1 MTSSWRRLGSARLL
15 LSVSTLLLILSTC
28 HCATTSNTKPSNSES
43 EATGALQAAEDRVY
57 FDQHESSQR
66 EEELGVDEP
75 MQEESRQ
82 VAQYVRNS
90 GVSSAELS
98 DEELS
103 VQRNAAAAAQQY
115 RSKSSHKQYPK
126 QKQHAPQ
133 VQETEERESP
143 QEPINVQFAD
153 SELAGTASIANRAVP
168 NAFVGSGYSLDASS
182 GRLGQYPE
190 QGTAS
195 AYHGLDFKYHDYEKM
210 TKYLRQTSSR
220 YPNLTALYSIGKS
233 VQGRDLW
240 VMVVSASP
248 YEHMIG
254 KPDVK
259 YVANM
264 HGNEA
269 VGRELMLH
277 LIQYFVNNYNTDPYI
292 KWLLDN
298 TRIHILPSMNPDGF
312 EVAREGQCDGG
323 QGRYNARG
331 FDLNRNF
338 PDYFKQN
345 NKRGQPETD
354 AVKEWTSK
362 IQFVLSGGLHGGAL
376 VASYPFDNTPNSKI
390 CRSSASCKVFQSYS
404 SAPSLTPDDDVFKH
418 LALTYSRNHPEMAAG
433 LACKSNTPAF
443 KQGITNGAQWYPL
456 TGGMQD
462 FNYVW
467 YGCME
472 VTLELSCC
480 KYPSASELP
489 KMWEENRLSLVKFLA
504 EAHRGVQGFVTD
516 DLGNPVEKA
525 SLKIKSRDVGFQ
537 TTKYGEFW
545 RILLPGI
552 YKLEVYADGF
562 APREI
567 DFMVVEQHPTL
578 LNVTLHPSK
587 KYTFNY
593 AYEPHS
599 HSYVTSTPLPSL
611 AVSSQQPPLNYIPYE
626 DTFIFSKQPIP
637 TFPEYHLSGNI

>member
-1 MTSSWRRLGSARLL
+1 MTSFSPWRHGLGSARLL
-15 LSVSTLLLILSTC
+15 FSTLLILLCRDVIASSSKS
-28 HCATTSNTKPSNSES
+28 AEI
-43 EATGALQAAEDRVY
+43 ETGAHHAAEDRIY
-57 FDQHESSQR
+57 FDQRQGSEAEQM
-66 EEELGVDEP
+66 EPDEP

-82 VAQYVRNS
+82 VPQYVRGS
-90 GVSSAELS
+90 VVGSSELS

-115 RSKSSHKQYPK
+115 VRGKSSNKYGKQN
-126 QKQHAPQ
+126 QHHAPQ
-133 VQETEERESP
+133 VQESEDIS
-143 QEPINVQFAD
+143 QPINVQFLD
-153 SELAGTASIANRAVP
+153 SDPAGSASIANRAVP
-168 NAFVGSGYSLDASS
+168 NQFPANSGYSLDSARPSHA
-182 GRLGQYPE
+182 YAD
-190 QGTAS
+190 QG
-195 AYHGLDFKYHDYEKM
+195 AYHGLDFKHHNYEKM
-210 TKYLRQTSSR
+210 TKFLRQTSSR

-277 LIQYFVNNYNTDPYI
+277 LIQYFVDNYNTDPYI

-298 TRIHILPSMNPDGF
+298 TRIHILPSMNPDGY
-312 EVAREGQCDGG
+312 EVAREGQCEGG

-418 LALTYSRNHPEMAAG
+418 LALTYSRNHPTMATG

-480 KYPSASELP
+480 KFPPASELP
-489 KMWEENRLSLVKFLA
+489 KMWEENRLGGRRIYRV
-504 EAHRGVQGFVTD
+504 V
-516 DLGNPVEKA
+516 
-525 SLKIKSRDVGFQ
+525 VG
-537 TTKYGEFW
+537 
-545 RILLPGI
+545 
-552 YKLEVYADGF
+552 
-562 APREI
+562 
-567 DFMVVEQHPTL
+567 
-578 LNVTLHPSK
+578 
-587 KYTFNY
+587 
-593 AYEPHS
+593 
-599 HSYVTSTPLPSL
+599 
-611 AVSSQQPPLNYIPYE
+611 
-626 DTFIFSKQPIP
+626 
-637 TFPEYHLSGNI
+637 